1 MVSLVTSYGLGDLG
15 LGPDMG
21 KICFS
26 STKYPDWLWGPI
38 SLLYSGYEGIL
49 NQESSSRDMRLT
61 TPLRLRLWLMISR
74 AIPLFPYKPSC
85 CVQ

>member
-1 MVSLVTSYGLGDLG
+1 MVSLLTSCGLGDLG

-26 STKYPDWLWGPI
+26 STKYLDWLWGPI

-49 NQESSSRDMRLT
+49 NQESSGRNMRLT
-61 TPLRLRLWLMISR
+61 APLHLGLRLTMSR
-74 AIPLFPYKPSC
+74 VIPVFPCKPSC